1 MSPLISYVFVVLV
14 FQEAVDLLLWRLRLR
29 ETQTEVEESVSI
41 VVVRVVTVPVTDSR
55 FSVVTGVR

>member
-1 MSPLISYVFVVLV
+1 MFVVLV